1 MRNSHVG
8 HRGDPFSLGSDVQ
21 VQGVLFGVS
30 VLRDSGVIRDMHGH
44 VNPVFRVVGFRVLKD
59 SWHMLDRKTRLFV
72 AGCVFKSDPDGTF
85 LLQSPISLK
94 TCSSQIWEKLLYG

>member
-30 VLRDSGVIRDMHGH
+30 VFRDSGVLRDMHGH
-44 VNPVFRVVGFRVLKD
+44 VKSVFGVVGFRVLKD
-59 SWHMLDRKTRLFV
+59 SWHMLDRKNQIVCGRLRF
-72 AGCVFKSDPDGTF
+72 
-85 LLQSPISLK
+85 
-94 TCSSQIWEKLLYG
+94 QI